1 MSALLRDVRYGIRS
15 LAKAPGLAFVA
26 TLALTLG
33 IGLTTVM
40 FSIIYG
46 AMMKGLPFDEGDR
59 IVQVERHNAANGNT
73 GMGTPITD
81 FADYREQQK
90 TMSSLAAYYG
100 GTVNVSGEVE
110 AERFAGAWVTASAFD
125 LTRVRPLLGR
135 YFQAGEDA
143 PGGPQVV
150 VLGYGIWQRRFGG
163 DSAIVGK

>member
-73 GMGTPITD
+73 GTSDGPTSSARLVAILCEKQPVQ
-81 FADYREQQK
+81 FEYQYRCAPTKPLSRSMAEVIK
-90 TMSSLAAYYG
+90 SSY
-100 GTVNVSGEVE
+100 
-110 AERFAGAWVTASAFD
+110 
-125 LTRVRPLLGR
+125 
-135 YFQAGEDA
+135 Q
-143 PGGPQVV
+143 
-150 VLGYGIWQRRFGG
+150 
-163 DSAIVGK
+163 